1 MSEDK
6 TALSV
11 VGEDANAP
19 IELNRALS
27 QFIMDQM
34 EKISRYFLSK
44 QEGTEKAKTSNATVS
59 LTLCNF
65 FYEKRVSLNS

>member
-27 QFIMDQM
+27 QLIMDQM
-34 EKISRYFLSK
+34 EKILDTFFLNK
-44 QEGTEKAKTSNATVS
+44 KGLKRPKH
-59 LTLCNF
+59 LTLL
-65 FYEKRVSLNS
+65 SL